1 MASVL
6 DDARVAW
13 IRQRVVLSLDIPTE
27 SFDEY
32 FTESLERARSAGI
45 AKEQI
50 LSWLSESHT
59 AGSSLF
65 FAATKK
71 EIDKEI
77 EEEVEVEDE
86 GASEE
91 KKGEA
96 EFISGKGPDKAKHQ
110 SQSLTKTKQNK

>member
-1 MASVL
+1 MADVL
-6 DDARVAW
+6 NDPRVAW
-13 IRQRVVLSLDIPTE
+13 IRQRVVISLEIPTE

-32 FTESLERARSAGI
+32 FTESLERARSAGL
-45 AKEQI
+45 AKEEI
-50 LSWLSESHT
+50 LAWLSDTHT

-71 EIDKEI
+71 EVDREI

-91 KKGEA
+91 KKGDPESIEEA
-96 EFISGKGPDKAKHQ
+96 GTDEKPSA
-110 SQSLTKTKQNK
+110 